1 MKGVYYTEEILKFFE
16 EEARKQKARPQRE
29 YMTLDLVW
37 WSQFTHIALA
47 LEHENSHKRIN
58 SFLDEEV
65 SHLLDIR
72 ADRKVGIFYPS
83 VGDEKILVKN
93 IEERLR
99 YRFQGRPIPYE
110 RYLFILGFP
119 TRKQGKPAIQFKPY
133 YFDEKGKPTIGHE
146 YVILQAECK

>member
-1 MKGVYYTEEILKFFE
+1 MKGDYYTEAILRFFE
-16 EEARKQKARPQRE
+16 EEAQKQKVRPQRE

-37 WSQFTHIALA
+37 WSPLTHMTLA
-47 LEHENSHKRIN
+47 LEHENSHKAIN
-58 SFLDEEV
+58 KFLDEEV
-65 SHLLDIR
+65 SHLLDVR

-99 YRFQGRPIPYE
+99 YRYQGRPIPYE

-119 TRKQGKPAIQFKPY
+119 TRKQREPAIQFKAY
-133 YFDEKGKPTIGHE
+133 YFDERGKPTIGQE
-146 YVILQAECK
+146 YVILQAEG